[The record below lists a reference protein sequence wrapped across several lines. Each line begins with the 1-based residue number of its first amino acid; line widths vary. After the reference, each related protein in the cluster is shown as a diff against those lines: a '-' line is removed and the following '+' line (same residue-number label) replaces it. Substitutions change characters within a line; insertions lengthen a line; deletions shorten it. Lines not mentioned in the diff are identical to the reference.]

1 MNQFSPFFHTYA
13 LLPCIEKH
21 PEYCLYEKNI
31 HFHLDIMKIS
41 VDKHV
46 FPFGVEDHEKKW
58 IHAACMLEGMA
69 VAGVDTDMR
78 KIST

>member
-1 MNQFSPFFHTYA
+1 
-13 LLPCIEKH
+13 
-21 PEYCLYEKNI
+21 
-31 HFHLDIMKIS
+31 MKIS